1 MFAEGRP
8 LMENSSLKMGFG
20 EWMLLLF
27 LALLWGSSFL
37 LMKVAV
43 QELPVFTVVFGRI
56 GIAALV
62 MTIYVYLQGLSMPTS
77 LKDWG
82 QLFLLGFLRA
92 GLPISLFVWA
102 GTQIDSSISG
112 ILNSTT
118 PLFTVLVAHFL
129 TQDEKMT
136 VGKFVAVLT
145 GMIGVVFL
153 IGPNA
158 LQGLGS
164 NVLGQIA
171 VLGATLSY
179 GFAGVYG
186 RRFKHM
192 PVSVSTAGLLIGST
206 IMILPIALILDQ
218 PWLLRPSLVAT
229 GAVAALAIFNTGI
242 AFMVW
247 LTLVLKVG
255 ANNTAQ
261 VTFIIPVIALLLGFI
276 ILQETIGWNALVGL
290 GFILLG
296 LAISQNEIDFRKWAE
311 KVQLQKN

>member
-1 MFAEGRP
+1 MKDS
-8 LMENSSLKMGFG
+8 NLKMGFS
-20 EWMLLLF
+20 EWSLLLF

-43 QELPVFTVVFGRI
+43 QELPVFTVVLGRV

-62 MTIYVYLQGLSMPTS
+62 MTVYVFAKGLAMPTS
-77 LKDWG
+77 FKEWG

-102 GTQIDSSISG
+102 GTQIDSSVSG

-129 TQDEKMT
+129 TQDEK
-136 VGKFVAVLT
+136 LT
-145 GMIGVVFL
+145 SNKLLGIIAGMVGVVFL

-158 LQGLGS
+158 LQGLGN
-164 NVLGQIA
+164 NVLGQMA

-192 PVSVSTAGLLIGST
+192 PVAVSTAGLLIGST
-206 IMILPIALILDQ
+206 LMILPIALFLDQ
-218 PWLLRPSLVAT
+218 PWLLRPSLIAT
-229 GAVAALAIFNTGI
+229 GSVVALAVFNTGI

-255 ANNTAQ
+255 ATNTSQ
-261 VTFIIPVIALLLGFI
+261 VTIIIPVVALILGFI
-276 ILQETIGWNALVGL
+276 VLQEAIEWNAVVGL

-296 LAISQNEIDFRKWAE
+296 LAISQNRLKLNFAT
-311 KVQLQKN
+311 LAGTN